1 MNIGIWGTGV
11 IAAKMADTIRRME
24 DVTLYACASRTQE
37 RANCFAN
44 DYNCYK
50 AYGSA
55 EDMLQ
60 DREVDLVYIA
70 TPNFAHYDNTIACLR
85 HGKAVLCEKP
95 FALNYTQAKE
105 MIELAT
111 EKHILLAEAMWMR
124 YQPLAAKIVELINDG
139 VIGKPR
145 LLLANKG
152 EADLAPEGLN
162 PATGGSTL
170 LNMGVYAINDA
181 FLAFG
186 SNVLNVSTSR
196 IMLESGTDGANSI
209 TLEYTD
215 GKLAILSSS
224 LIAPTG
230 NRWYIC
236 GENGMLEIKG
246 LSRLQSIT
254 QYNRKREKVCEYKA
268 EENYTGYEYE
278 ILACKKALLNGDIE
292 CPEMPH
298 SETLAVMKLMDSIR
312 ETWEMTFPC
321 EKEYYRV

>member
-1 MNIGIWGTGV
+1 MSVEKGSQMLMDEDIRLVCVTLGEKGCYYRYENGNGYVPAYHVDAVDTNAAGDVFTAAVLVSLLRQNCDINRIDSCRMHDIMRVANAASAICVSRVGAIYAAPTLEDLQHFFEQCRRIRQGVAWNEGRNAMNIGIWGTGV

-139 VIGKPR
+139 VIGKSKTPSCQQR
-145 LLLANKG
+145 
-152 EADLAPEGLN
+152 
-162 PATGGSTL
+162 
-170 LNMGVYAINDA
+170 
-181 FLAFG
+181 
-186 SNVLNVSTSR
+186 
-196 IMLESGTDGANSI
+196 
-209 TLEYTD
+209 
-215 GKLAILSSS
+215 
-224 LIAPTG
+224 
-230 NRWYIC
+230 
-236 GENGMLEIKG
+236 
-246 LSRLQSIT
+246 
-254 QYNRKREKVCEYKA
+254 
-268 EENYTGYEYE
+268 
-278 ILACKKALLNGDIE
+278 
-292 CPEMPH
+292 
-298 SETLAVMKLMDSIR
+298 
-312 ETWEMTFPC
+312 
-321 EKEYYRV
+321 